1 MGYFIYFLKNLILF
15 EWSDYFSLFY
25 FYRQLFCLRTTQNA
39 LLQELDQTIQ
49 NMRTIRTKDAKIVS
63 FKSNSNP
70 QPTPKHNIAP
80 IVWWIPFIQV
90 WFSISIPEKMWS

>member
-1 MGYFIYFLKNLILF
+1 MALNGLFIYFYKNLICLNDPIT
-15 EWSDYFSLFY
+15 SLYFI

-49 NMRTIRTKDAKIVS
+49 NMRTIRPKDAKIVS

-70 QPTPKHNIAP
+70 PTDLQNYSFNCMMNT
-80 IVWWIPFIQV
+80 VYTSLIQH
-90 WFSISIPEKMWS
+90 